1 MLARDKVIE
10 VCEAL
15 KDAGIFDRLEADW
28 LVALV
33 IGVSKL
39 SELQNRVLTIEEISK
54 IDKALDERIKGKPLA
69 YIVGNAE
76 FFGRNFIVNEN
87 VLIPRPE
94 TELLVENVI
103 KDIQTSSEN
112 VKLLDLCSGSGA
124 IGITIALETNAKVT
138 ALDISLGAIKVAT
151 DNARNLK
158 ANLEIIRSDLFS
170 NVYDKFNYIVSNPP
184 YIKSEDMKSLD
195 KEVKNFEPH
204 LALDGGESGLEFYER
219 IIKDAPL
226 YLLPNGKI
234 FFEIGIGQADDIV
247 KLMAKDFEDIRVIK
261 DYNKIDRIVFGK
273 LRK

>member
-1 MLARDKVIE
+1 M
-10 VCEAL
+10 
-15 KDAGIFDRLEADW
+15 
-28 LVALV
+28 
-33 IGVSKL
+33 
-39 SELQNRVLTIEEISK
+39 
-54 IDKALDERIKGKPLA
+54 
-69 YIVGNAE
+69 
-76 FFGRNFIVNEN
+76 
-87 VLIPRPE
+87 
-94 TELLVENVI
+94 
-103 KDIQTSSEN
+103 
-112 VKLLDLCSGSGA
+112 
-124 IGITIALETNAKVT
+124 
-138 ALDISLGAIKVAT
+138 
-151 DNARNLK
+151 
-158 ANLEIIRSDLFS
+158 EIIRSDLFS

-219 IIKDAPL
+219 IINDAPL

>member
-103 KDIQTSSEN
+103 KDIQTLSEN

-138 ALDISLGAIKVAT
+138 ALDISLGAIKVTT